1 MKRTWLISE
10 YYYPVV
16 VTTGYYV
23 TEIAEY
29 LAGKGMDVGVITSN
43 NTYYASDVFSQLK
56 SEQHNGVKIY
66 RKVHWQINKDD
77 NKKRVLRLLSLSFS
91 FFWMSLSRIKKG
103 DQVIVLTNPAFF
115 LLFMPLVRFFTGC
128 KYHILVHDIFPENL
142 SSLRKLNKGGFYRIL
157 KGIFDWAYS
166 KADSLIS
173 IGRDMSTVLDSKVKG
188 KTKIGLITN
197 WSDVTEVIPQAKETT
212 KTYQRIKEFED
223 GYVVFQF
230 AGNLGKA
237 QGLDNLMSAIGKVQE
252 PSAHF
257 LFVGAGAKLEDVDIF
272 AKKNDNTIS
281 LGFVNR
287 SQQNDFLNACD
298 VGIVTLADG
307 MYGLGV
313 PSKSYNIMAAG
324 RPILYVGET
333 DSEIARCIAEYGIGW
348 VVKPNDPD
356 ALCVQIEKIAMQ
368 PEAVKQKGEKSRHV
382 AETVFGKGVVLEQY
396 FKYLSE

>member
-1 MKRTWLISE
+1 MGRVWLISE
-10 YYYPVV
+10 YFYPVV

-29 LAGKGMDVGVITSN
+29 LAGKGLDVGVITSN
-43 NTYYASDVFSQLK
+43 NTYYASDISSQLK
-56 SEQHNGVKIY
+56 SEQHHGVKIY
-66 RKVHWQINKDD
+66 RKVHGQINKDD

-91 FFWMSLSRIKKG
+91 FFWMSLRHLKKG

-115 LLFMPLVRFFTGC
+115 MLFMPCVRLLTGC

-142 SSLRKLNKGGFYRIL
+142 SSLGKVNKGGFYKLL
-157 KGIFDWAYS
+157 KRVFDRAYS

-173 IGRDMSTVLDSKVKG
+173 IGRDMSAVLDAKVKG
-188 KTKIGLITN
+188 KTRIGLITN
-197 WSDVTEVIPQAKETT
+197 WADVEEVLPQDKEATE
-212 KTYQRIKEFED
+212 TYQRIKDFED

-237 QGLDNLMSAIGKVQE
+237 QGLDNLLAAVERVKE

-257 LFVGAGAKLEDVDIF
+257 LFVGAGAKLEDIDAF
-272 AKKNDNTIS
+272 AKNHSNTLS

-287 SQQNDFLNACD
+287 SLQNDFLNACD
-298 VGIVTLADG
+298 VGVVTLADG

-313 PSKSYNIMAAG
+313 PSKSYNIMATG
-324 RPILYVGET
+324 RPILYVGEA
-333 DSEIARCIAEYGIGW
+333 DSEIAQCITEYEIGW
-348 VVKPNDPD
+348 VVKPNDPE
-356 ALCVQIEKIAMQ
+356 ALKLQIEEIAAQ
-368 PEAVKQKGEKSRHV
+368 PGKVEMMGERARNV

-396 FKYLSE
+396 FQYVK